1 MEFRKAGAS
10 DAPSIARAEEE
21 IFSDPWTLRDVSDI
35 LVTEGGMCYVA
46 LDGGRVI
53 GYVLGRIIPPEGELY
68 RVAVLPPYRR
78 RGIGYRLLDFAVK
91 SSKSRGLEILFLEVR
106 RQNTAAKAL
115 YRAYGFRDVSVRKNY
130 YRAPPDD
137 AIVMVRAHPDDLRT

>member
-68 RVAVLPPYRR
+68 RVSVLPSYRR

-130 YRAPPDD
+130 YRDPPDD

>member
-46 LDGGRVI
+46 LDGGRVV

-68 RVAVLPPYRR
+68 RVAVLPSYRR

-130 YRAPPDD
+130 YRDPPDD

>member
-21 IFSDPWTLRDVSDI
+21 IFSAPWTLRDVSDI

-68 RVAVLPPYRR
+68 RVAVLPSYRR

-130 YRAPPDD
+130 YRDPPDD

>member
-68 RVAVLPPYRR
+68 RVAVLPSYRR

-130 YRAPPDD
+130 YRDPPDD